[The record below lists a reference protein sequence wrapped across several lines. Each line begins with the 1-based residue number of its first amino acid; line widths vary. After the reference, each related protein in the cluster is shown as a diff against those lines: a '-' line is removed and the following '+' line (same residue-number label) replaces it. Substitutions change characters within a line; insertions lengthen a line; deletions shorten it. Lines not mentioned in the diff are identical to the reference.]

1 VEYIPRKNR
10 IRKRNQN
17 QSIRTNGTLIDF
29 QIIQMVFRE
38 HMEVK

>member
-17 QSIRTNGTLIDF
+17 QSIRTNGILIDF

>member
-17 QSIRTNGTLIDF
+17 QSKRTNGILIDF